1 MNVGERSVG
10 GVYILG
16 QLGINVQVYSQMSS
30 TAPSFLHVGLN
41 GTYDSISSSAT
52 NSIAFIF
59 SSFSKVQEA
68 FFISNIDE
76 LISPSAVTSENS
88 QYDQI
93 DLPEAQAY
101 QWTNQDD
108 DRTIEG
114 ILYYPPGKFQEKNL
128 TLLVLIHGG
137 PLDASLNYFLGNW
150 YIWTSMAATEGW
162 LILEPNYRG
171 STGYGMHLLM
181 KFDCNH

>member
-1 MNVGERSVG
+1 MHSV
-10 GVYILG
+10 
-16 QLGINVQVYSQMSS
+16 
-30 TAPSFLHVGLN
+30 
-41 GTYDSISSSAT
+41 
-52 NSIAFIF
+52 AFIF

-76 LISPSAVTSENS
+76 LTSPSAVTSENS

-101 QWTNQDD
+101 QWTNEDD
-108 DRTIEG
+108 NRTIEG

-128 TLLVLIHGG
+128 PLLVLIHGS

-150 YIWTSMAATEGW
+150 YIWASLAATEGW

-171 STGYGMHLLM
+171 STGYGDAFADEIRLQSLTRPGRDILFGVDRLTQDGNADRTI
-181 KFDCNH
+181 FDVGYDRFSCYYRFFIGRI